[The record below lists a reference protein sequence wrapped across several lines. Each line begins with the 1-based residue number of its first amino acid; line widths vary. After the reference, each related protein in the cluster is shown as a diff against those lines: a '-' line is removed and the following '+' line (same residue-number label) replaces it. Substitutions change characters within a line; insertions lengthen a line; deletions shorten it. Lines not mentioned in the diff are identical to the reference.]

1 MKNLSGIVLALTFAI
16 CTVTSRELV
25 RSLSVL
31 KEFIV
36 ESGSLSWDIYEGLI
50 LGLQQNPE
58 NLKHQCFISFETLK
72 GDIQKMPHYINGI
85 SDSTKTEN
93 SIVSTLTSDPW
104 N

>member
-1 MKNLSGIVLALTFAI
+1 MKNFSRFFLALALAI
-16 CTVTSRELV
+16 ATVDSRKLV
-25 RSLSVL
+25 PSLSIL

-50 LGLQQNPE
+50 LGLQENRD
-58 NLKHQCFISFETLK
+58 NLKHQCFISFNTLK

-93 SIVSTLTSDPW
+93 SIVSTLTSNPW